1 VTVRAQEPKP
11 VIGPAGNGKMKLY
24 ELFSPIGA
32 PKENDDINWH
42 GDFKFF
48 IDNDNSVLS
57 NVMFPAIKKH
67 MNYRGHPSA
76 YKIYIKPLQQCK
88 EMYCNKYK
96 IETPEEKFT
105 KEDIIGMA
113 RKIAAE
119 QEKYI
124 ERGDYED

>member
-1 VTVRAQEPKP
+1 
-11 VIGPAGNGKMKLY
+11 MKLY

>member
-1 VTVRAQEPKP
+1 MQIQDQEQKH
-11 VIGPAGNGKMKLY
+11 VIGRAGNGNMKLN

-32 PKENDDINWH
+32 PSKNDDINWH
-42 GDFKFF
+42 SDFKFF